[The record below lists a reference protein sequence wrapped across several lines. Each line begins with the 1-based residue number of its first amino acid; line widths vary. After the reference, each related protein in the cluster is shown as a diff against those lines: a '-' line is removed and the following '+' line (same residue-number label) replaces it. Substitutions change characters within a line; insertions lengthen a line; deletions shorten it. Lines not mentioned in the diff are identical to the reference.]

1 MELPINRLQNVPKSW
16 TSINLSQSGFRQLK
30 SIQCTTLVHSGE
42 AMHKKQE
49 NLCKEWPS
57 VKSEVPQIVNLFWE
71 KVLNPEPLLT
81 PRKVNHYRYL

>member
-1 MELPINRLQNVPKSW
+1 MGSKAPYRTNSTQLFGKFE
-16 TSINLSQSGFRQLK
+16 QLK
-30 SIQCTTLVHSGE
+30 SIQCTALVHSSE

-49 NLCKEWPS
+49 NLCKEWAS
-57 VKSEVPQIVNLFWE
+57 VKNEISQIVNLFGE